1 MTASIALLVLAGVL
15 GTQGSRRLDRAGW
28 PSRSPGLGIAAW
40 LTMMS
45 SIFLSLFLAAATL
58 VTHKFPGDLSIAS
71 VLHSCSA
78 FVIDHG
84 QRRGDSVWTGIGIA
98 ASFILA
104 GCLTV
109 IVVVNRQRQRRAASR
124 QLDLLQVICKTHAEP
139 DVLVLRHDSPTAY
152 CLAGRRKQVIVTDG
166 ALHALTDT
174 QWRQVLAHERAHLT
188 HHHHAWVRF
197 ASAFRILFRGRLGS
211 ATAHSRVGEL
221 VEMHA
226 DDAADLDRRW
236 DLAAAVLVLGVAP
249 SPAGALAAGGAA
261 AARVLR
267 LTRAPFPL
275 STKARGLVVAMTAA
289 MWAAPVV
296 VTFAPSALSLL
307 VNYCPSVLGVV

>member
-1 MTASIALLVLAGVL
+1 MTASIALLALAALL
-15 GTQGSRRLDRAGW
+15 GRQGSRTLDRAEW
-28 PSRSPGLGIAAW
+28 PSRSPALGIAAW

-45 SIFLSLFLAAATL
+45 TIFLSLLLAAATL
-58 VTHKFPGDLSIAS
+58 VTHKFPGDLSIAA

-84 QRRGDSVWTGIGIA
+84 QPRTESLWTGIGVVG
-98 ASFILA
+98 SFILV

-109 IVVVNRQRQRRAASR
+109 IVVVTHHRQRRAASR
-124 QLDLLQVICKTHAEP
+124 QLDLLRLICQAHAEP
-139 DVLVLRHDSPTAY
+139 DVLVLRHDSPSAY
-152 CLAGRRKQVIVTDG
+152 CLAGRRKQVIVTDS

-188 HHHHAWVRF
+188 HHHHTWVRL
-197 ASAFRILFRGRLGS
+197 ASAFRILFRGQFGS
-211 ATAHSRVGEL
+211 AAAHRRVGEL

-226 DDAADLDRRW
+226 DDAADQDRRW
-236 DLAAAVLVLGVAP
+236 DLAAAVLVLGVAA

-267 LTRAPFPL
+267 LTRAPTPL
-275 STKARGLVVAMTAA
+275 STRARRRIVAMTGA
-289 MWAAPVV
+289 MWAAPLV
-296 VTFAPSALSLL
+296 VTFAPGTLLL
-307 VNYCPSVLGVV
+307 VVDYCPSLLGGA

>member
-1 MTASIALLVLAGVL
+1 MTASIALLVLAGLL
-15 GTQGSRRLDRAGW
+15 GTRGARRLDRAGW
-28 PSRSPGLGIAAW
+28 PSRSPALGIAAW
-40 LTMMS
+40 LTIMS
-45 SIFLSLFLAAATL
+45 TIFLSLLLAAATL
-58 VTHKFPGDLSIAS
+58 VTHKFSGDLSIAS

-84 QRRGDSVWTGIGIA
+84 QRRADSVWTMVGIA
-98 ASFILA
+98 GSFILVS
-104 GCLTV
+104 CLTV
-109 IVVVNRQRQRRAASR
+109 IVVVTRHRQRRAASR
-124 QLDLLQVICKTHAEP
+124 QLDLLRVICKAHAEP

-152 CLAGRRKQVIVTDG
+152 CLAGRHKHVIVTDS

-188 HHHHAWVRF
+188 NHHHAWVRF
-197 ASAFRILFRGRLGS
+197 ASAFRILFRGFLGS
-211 ATAHSRVGEL
+211 PAANSRVGEL

-226 DDAADLDRRW
+226 DDAADRDSRW

-267 LTRAPFPL
+267 LTSTPTPL
-275 STKARGLVVAMTAA
+275 SPRARGLVVAMTAA

-296 VTFAPSALSLL
+296 VTLAPGTLSLL
-307 VNYCPSVLGVV
+307 VDYCPSLLAGV